1 MIKFWEEERVTL
13 FSLLYCCRDVCQE
26 LEDAWSQL
34 EAFSTSK
41 GKREKQRQRK
51 SNAVFKDTL
60 ISNIYFHFFLKGVKL
75 EQAYNGQ
82 QFDRAVKDVEL
93 WLDEVETQLSM
104 EELGKVRKI

>member
-1 MIKFWEEERVTL
+1 MPGHNWRHSQPAKVRERN
-13 FSLLYCCRDVCQE
+13 R
-26 LEDAWSQL
+26 
-34 EAFSTSK
+34 
-41 GKREKQRQRK
+41 RQRK

-82 QFDRAVKDVEL
+82 HFDRAVKDVEL

>member
-1 MIKFWEEERVTL
+1 M
-13 FSLLYCCRDVCQE
+13 
-26 LEDAWSQL
+26 
-34 EAFSTSK
+34 
-41 GKREKQRQRK
+41 
-51 SNAVFKDTL
+51 
-60 ISNIYFHFFLKGVKL
+60 KL